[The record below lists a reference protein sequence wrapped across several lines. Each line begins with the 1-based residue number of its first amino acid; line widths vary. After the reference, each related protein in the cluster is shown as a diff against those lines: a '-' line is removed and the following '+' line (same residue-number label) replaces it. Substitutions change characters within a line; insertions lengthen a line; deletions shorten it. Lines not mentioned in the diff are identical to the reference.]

1 MSTQGRFDG
10 RVVVVTGAAR
20 GIGEGIARRFAAEG
34 AQVMLGD
41 IDAEGVEKTASA
53 MGALADWNRCDVT
66 QEADVQALV
75 AAAVD
80 RFGRLDV
87 MVNNAGAIGARGS
100 ILDIAVEDWDATMAL
115 LLRSVFLGMK
125 AAGRVLVDQGEGG
138 AIISTSSVAAHSPGN
153 GPHAYGTAKAA
164 VAHLTQRVALE
175 LAEQRI
181 RVNAVCPGSV
191 VTALVADA
199 VGVGPESYGVLEE
212 MTTAMRAY
220 PAALGVEDI
229 AAAVAWLA
237 SDDGTM
243 VNGQVITVDGAES
256 VGPRWSNQMMK

>member
-1 MSTQGRFDG
+1 
-10 RVVVVTGAAR
+10 
-20 GIGEGIARRFAAEG
+20 
-34 AQVMLGD
+34 
-41 IDAEGVEKTASA
+41 
-53 MGALADWNRCDVT
+53 
-66 QEADVQALV
+66 
-75 AAAVD
+75 
-80 RFGRLDV
+80 
-87 MVNNAGAIGARGS
+87 
-100 ILDIAVEDWDATMAL
+100 
-115 LLRSVFLGMK
+115 
-125 AAGRVLVDQGEGG
+125 
-138 AIISTSSVAAHSPGN
+138 VAAHSPGN

-191 VTALVADA
+191 VTALVAAA
-199 VGVGPESYGVLEE
+199 VGVGPESYGMLEE

-220 PAALGVEDI
+220 PAALSVDDI